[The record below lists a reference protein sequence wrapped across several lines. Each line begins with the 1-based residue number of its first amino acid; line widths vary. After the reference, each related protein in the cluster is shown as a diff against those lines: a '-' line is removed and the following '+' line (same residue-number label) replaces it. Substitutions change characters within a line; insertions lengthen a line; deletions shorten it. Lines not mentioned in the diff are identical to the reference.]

1 MPSRQTDQRSDLK
14 TAIEAAFRG
23 AIEGSDAYRAVRVGL
38 RLHDEIL
45 RIGNRFVPANRFR
58 EIAFVALGNA
68 AGSMALAAQEMLGER
83 LSQGLSAGPVPPPAT
98 LQFRHVPVP
107 DPWPGSPEGAQA
119 LGEAL
124 ELVQGLRH
132 DDLLLLLL
140 SPGALSVTVAPPTGW
155 SRDAWRTLLRE
166 VARSPVAGADPS
178 RVARLYGGG
187 AVAGRFG
194 IAAGAA
200 TVATLVVE
208 RGEGGELIGG
218 GPTAPIR
225 TGEEI
230 SLMARLAPTPALAR
244 ALGALPATPP
254 AELPANV
261 HRPVVVAGPADA
273 LHTAGNL
280 LAGQGWVSRLVSL
293 RIPGSPAAVGEA
305 FLAGV
310 EGLRREFAPLPA
322 RGPPER
328 AVHRAEE
335 AIASAAG
342 TLADA
347 RVDPTA
353 IPVDRRP
360 LPRTESRG
368 LAAFAATTF
377 GTVEGGETE
386 EELRGFVRA
395 AGDLLRHRE
404 MLVGALRTAG
414 AISGRGDVGGLWRA
428 ASPEETAGANRLLGS
443 FALRPGLAD
452 VGTVLVALLPWP
464 AGAPS

>member
-1 MPSRQTDQRSDLK
+1 MPSRRTEHRPDLK

-23 AIEGSDAYRAVRVGL
+23 AIEGADAYRAVRVGL

-45 RIGNRFVPANRFR
+45 RIGNRFVPAGRFH
-58 EIAFVALGNA
+58 EIAFIALGNA

-83 LSQGLSAGPVPPPAT
+83 LSQGLSAGAVPPPAT

-124 ELVQGLRH
+124 ELVQGLRR
-132 DDLLLLLL
+132 DALLLLLL
-140 SPGALSVTVAPPTGW
+140 SPGALSVTAAPPPGW
-155 SRDAWRTLLRE
+155 SRDAWRTLLRDA
-166 VARSPVAGADPS
+166 ARSPVGGVDPS

-194 IAAGAA
+194 IAAGEA

-230 SLMARLAPTPALAR
+230 SLQARLASTPSVAHALS
-244 ALGALPATPP
+244 ALPATLP
-254 AELPANV
+254 AEPPANV

-280 LAGQGWVSRLVSL
+280 LAGQGWISRLVSL
-293 RIPGSPAAVGEA
+293 RIPGSPVVVGEA

-310 EGLRREFAPLPA
+310 EGLRREFAPL
-322 RGPPER
+322 
-328 AVHRAEE
+328 RAEE
-335 AIASAAG
+335 AIPSAAV
-342 TLADA
+342 TFAEA
-347 RVDPTA
+347 RVDPSA
-353 IPVDRRP
+353 LPVDRRP
-360 LPRTESRG
+360 VPRTESRG

-386 EELRGFVRA
+386 EELRGFVRTV
-395 AGDLLRHRE
+395 GDLLRRRE

-414 AISGRGDVGGLWRA
+414 AISGRGDVGGLWRT
-428 ASPEETAGANRLLGS
+428 ASPEEPTGADRLLGS

-452 VGTVLVALLPWP
+452 VGTVIVALLPWP
-464 AGAPS
+464 TDAQS